1 MKSRRI
7 SIAILLALASAASD
21 SQAPSENGTSAPSAR
36 LEHGTICILPNSPD
50 PPTRISP
57 GGMYNPATL
66 ALSID
71 KGKPILWPHKRSVE
85 IENLTLNERHLIV
98 LTSDGKRIQSFWFR
112 FSAKNPRLCLSFD
125 GYQGVQLGDPQNALW
140 CKCKQ

>member
-1 MKSRRI
+1 MRTI
-7 SIAILLALASAASD
+7 SIPVLLALIVAAGHAR
-21 SQAPSENGTSAPSAR
+21 QLPSEKSTVVPGDQGQR
-36 LEHGTICILPNSPD
+36 GTICVLPNSAD

-66 ALSID
+66 AVSID
-71 KGKPILWPHKRSVE
+71 NEKPILWPHKRSVR
-85 IENLTLNERHLIV
+85 IENLILTERHLIV

-112 FSAKNPRLCLSFD
+112 FSAKKLHLCLSFD

-140 CKCKQ
+140 CKCK

>member
-7 SIAILLALASAASD
+7 SVAILLALLASAASD
-21 SQAPSENGTSAPSAR
+21 AQAPSENGKSAPDER
-36 LEHGTICILPNSPD
+36 QQRGTICVLPNSPD

-66 ALSID
+66 ALSVD
-71 KGKPILWPHKRSVE
+71 KAKPILWPHQRSVR
-85 IENLTLNERHLIV
+85 IEKLTLNQRHLIV
-98 LTSDGKRIQSFWFR
+98 VTSDGKRIQSFWFR
-112 FSAKNPRLCLSFD
+112 FSTKEPHLCLSYD

-140 CKCKQ
+140 CRCK

>member
-21 SQAPSENGTSAPSAR
+21 AQAPTENGKSAPGDQGQ
-36 LEHGTICILPNSPD
+36 HGTICVLSNSAE

-66 ALSID
+66 AVSID
-71 KGKPILWPHKRSVE
+71 NEKPILWPHKRSVR
-85 IENLTLNERHLIV
+85 IENLILTERHLIV
-98 LTSDGKRIQSFWFR
+98 LTSDGKRIQSF
-112 FSAKNPRLCLSFD
+112 
-125 GYQGVQLGDPQNALW
+125 
-140 CKCKQ
+140 

>member
-21 SQAPSENGTSAPSAR
+21 SQAPSENGKSAPGAR

-66 ALSID
+66 ALSMI
-71 KGKPILWPHKRSVE
+71 R
-85 IENLTLNERHLIV
+85 EN
-98 LTSDGKRIQSFWFR
+98 R
-112 FSAKNPRLCLSFD
+112 FSGRTNDQSGLKT
-125 GYQGVQLGDPQNALW
+125 
-140 CKCKQ
+140 